1 LPGVPDSQ
9 IGHRLKREADEAHSR
24 YLEARSRF
32 EEFVGATAL
41 THNPPSRD
49 AILVHR
55 AGEDARAALRD
66 YCVALRLF
74 LEFMSVGRTK
84 ESFLISPKDET

>member
-1 LPGVPDSQ
+1 MSEAPNSQ

-32 EEFVGATAL
+32 EEFIRAMPVND
-41 THNPPSRD
+41 NPDLRD
-49 AILVHR
+49 ILLVQR
-55 AGEDARAALRD
+55 AGEDVRGALRD
-66 YCVALRLF
+66 YCVALQMF